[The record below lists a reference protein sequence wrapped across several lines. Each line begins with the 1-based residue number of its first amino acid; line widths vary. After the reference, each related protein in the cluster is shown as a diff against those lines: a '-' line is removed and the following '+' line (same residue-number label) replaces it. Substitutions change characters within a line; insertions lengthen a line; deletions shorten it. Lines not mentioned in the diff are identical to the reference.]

1 MTAPDLGSV
10 LALRLS
16 AEQSRLDDVR
26 AMLSFAVPDGSPE
39 SISLRNRLDE
49 ATRVVS
55 GARRD
60 VARDATPGWQ
70 AWAEQSKDADP
81 LVNQIISMLMTR
93 LLRQSGVNH
102 GVFDTAEALLA
113 ELSRVAGVP
122 PVVIAQTQDV
132 ESVDHLRSSVA
143 MRFPGARIWGLPVL
157 VHEFGHHLV
166 AHLRHREPVLADR
179 RPLQDL
185 VAKAA
190 KLPGQETFGTEHA
203 HELVADAVATVILG
217 PTYPIAC
224 LCLRVPSTAD
234 RPNVSRASTHPAWTR
249 RVAAMRATLDELSLQ
264 TGRSRFRSQRET
276 VVDPLA
282 RTVLATLDA
291 AGDVEALIA
300 EGAVK
305 AIRQHRPNLTYDGA
319 DVAIALADRLAAG
332 IAEPVE
338 GMTVSTVI
346 DAAWRWRLAHSQP
359 DDADVVSTIV
369 AWCKAAARGDEQ
381 P

>member
-1 MTAPDLGSV
+1 MAAPDLGSV
-10 LALRLS
+10 LSLRLS

-26 AMLSFAVPDGSPE
+26 AMLSFAVPAGSPE
-39 SISLRNRLDE
+39 SISLGNRLDE
-49 ATRVVS
+49 AARVVS
-55 GARRD
+55 SVRRD
-60 VARDATPGWQ
+60 VARDAMPAWE

-81 LVNQIISMLMTR
+81 LVDQIISMLMTR
-93 LLRQSGVNH
+93 LLRQSGVDH
-102 GVFDTAEALLA
+102 GVFDTAEALLT
-113 ELSRVAGVP
+113 ELSRAAGVP

-132 ESVDHLRSSVA
+132 ESVDHLRSAVS

-166 AHLRHREPVLADR
+166 AHLRHREPALADR
-179 RPLQDL
+179 RPLRD
-185 VAKAA
+185 VVSNAA
-190 KLPGQETFGTEHA
+190 RQPGQETFGTEHA
-203 HELVADAVATVILG
+203 HELLADAVATVILG

-234 RPNVSRASTHPAWTR
+234 RPYVSRGSTHPAWTR

-264 TGRSRFRSQRET
+264 TGHSRFRSQRET
-276 VVDPLA
+276 VIDPLTT
-282 RTVLATLDA
+282 TVLGGLDGS
-291 AGDVEALIA
+291 GDVEALIA

-332 IAEPVE
+332 VAEPVE
-338 GMTVSTVI
+338 KMTVTTII
-346 DAAWRWRLAHSQP
+346 DAAWRWRLAHAQP
-359 DDADVVSTIV
+359 DDDVVGTIV
-369 AWCKAAARGDEQ
+369 AWCKAAARGGEQ

>member
-1 MTAPDLGSV
+1 MTVPDLGSV
-10 LALRLS
+10 LSLRLS

-26 AMLSFAVPDGSPE
+26 AMLSFTVPDGATE

-55 GARRD
+55 DARRN
-60 VARDATPGWQ
+60 VARDAMPAWE

-81 LVNQIISMLMTR
+81 LVDQIISMLITR
-93 LLRQSGVNH
+93 LLRQSEVDH
-102 GVFDTAEALLA
+102 GAFEAAEALLT
-113 ELSRVAGVP
+113 ELSSAAGVP

-132 ESVDHLRSSVA
+132 ESVDHLRSAVS

-166 AHLRHREPVLADR
+166 AHLRHRELALADR

-185 VAKAA
+185 VSKAA
-190 KLPGQETFGTEHA
+190 RLPGNETFGTEHA
-203 HELVADAVATVILG
+203 HELVADALATVILG

-234 RPNVSRASTHPAWTR
+234 RPYVSRGSTHPAWAR
-249 RVAAMRATLDELSLQ
+249 RVAAMRASLDELSLQ
-264 TGRSRFRSQRET
+264 SGHSRFRSQRET
-276 VVDPLA
+276 VIDPL
-282 RTVLATLDA
+282 TKVVLGDLDGT
-291 AGDVEALIA
+291 GDVESLIA

-305 AIRQHRPNLTYDGA
+305 AVRQHRPNLMYDGA
-319 DVAIALADRLAAG
+319 DIAIALADRLAAG
-332 IAEPVE
+332 VTEPVD
-338 GMTVSTVI
+338 GTTVTTII

-359 DDADVVSTIV
+359 ADDADVVKTIV
-369 AWCKAAARGDEQ
+369 AWCKAVGDEQ